1 MKRII
6 IYFCMMLTFP
16 VILSA
21 QYSGGNGRG
30 DAFAESLNIP
40 VGVKET
46 NREAISSCKLKQNFP
61 NPFSTVTNIEF
72 SVMKEEKVSISIY
85 DINGCIVR
93 NVLDELMKPGI
104 YTSTIDGS
112 FLNSGLYCCRLSSGN
127 YSCTRLMLLIK

>member
-1 MKRII
+1 MVA
-6 IYFCMMLTFP
+6 FP
-16 VILSA
+16 VLLSA

-40 VGVKET
+40 VGVKEA
-46 NREAISSCKLKQNFP
+46 NREAISSCMLKQNFP

-72 SVMKEEKVSISIY
+72 TVVKEKRVSIAVY
-85 DINGCIVR
+85 DITGCIVQ

-104 YTSTIDGS
+104 YTSTIDGT

-127 YSCTRLMLLIK
+127 YSCTRMMLLIK